1 MHYRVSNIHY
11 SYIYIQSIR
20 AIGQV
25 ECSALLHYRIIHCH
39 IKGST
44 FYNILLP
51 FCYCCD
57 ATWDYYSKD
66 SLSIRLASV
75 SSFSIV
81 IPMVVYLWFQE
92 KRLWRRYIY
101 LWINYALYE
110 ELETEDEEKTRD
122 VYKAC
127 LDILPHKKFTFA
139 KIWLLFAHFEI
150 RQKNL
155 VNARKVMVWKFC
167 LLTYFFVYMSQCL
180 HFHDEVFCPW
190 QIIYLDFPPVLQN
203 TT

>member
-1 MHYRVSNIHY
+1 
-11 SYIYIQSIR
+11 
-20 AIGQV
+20 
-25 ECSALLHYRIIHCH
+25 
-39 IKGST
+39 
-44 FYNILLP
+44 
-51 FCYCCD
+51 
-57 ATWDYYSKD
+57 
-66 SLSIRLASV
+66 
-75 SSFSIV
+75 
-81 IPMVVYLWFQE
+81 
-92 KRLWRRYIY
+92 LWRRYIY

-167 LLTYFFVYMSQCL
+167 LLTYLFVCMSQC
-180 HFHDEVFCPW
+180 FIVYTFMMR
-190 QIIYLDFPPVLQN
+190 YFALDI
-203 TT
+203 

>member
-1 MHYRVSNIHY
+1 
-11 SYIYIQSIR
+11 
-20 AIGQV
+20 
-25 ECSALLHYRIIHCH
+25 
-39 IKGST
+39 
-44 FYNILLP
+44 
-51 FCYCCD
+51 
-57 ATWDYYSKD
+57 
-66 SLSIRLASV
+66 
-75 SSFSIV
+75 
-81 IPMVVYLWFQE
+81 
-92 KRLWRRYIY
+92 LWRRYIY

-180 HFHDEVFCPW
+180 HFHDEVFCP
-190 QIIYLDFPPVLQN
+190 
-203 TT
+203 